1 MPPGWT
7 NADSELSAA
16 SYWGSEDGGGI
27 LMAKRYGFD
36 SPVPIMCSTRDS
48 GSFLYMFKTADGFY
62 IWHEPQDEVCKITNP
77 TTENDI
83 LSTMRTKG
91 LKALTFESVNDV
103 D

>member
-36 SPVPIMCSTRDS
+36 SPVPIMCSTRHS

-62 IWHEPQDEVCKITNP
+62 IWNELEDDVCKITNP

-91 LKALTFESVNDV
+91 SKALTFKFV
-103 D
+103 DYVD